1 MGRERAAFTRSAGGG
16 AKTVCHRP
24 SAGCYSHL
32 GDLQPRSICGAP
44 SVLGARS
51 EAGGQRAGAPGT
63 SARHREPRAGS
74 HTQSGSENRRGDGM
88 AAQLRPRTEFF
99 LGAAIVTS
107 TSHKSVAQAG
117 RSRLQGEPE
126 QRPGKEAAASC
137 RSVAVMESDQERE
150 IVRDC
155 IQRSRI
161 AITPSPHMHYCT
173 ARRRVTCRP
182 YVPRTPAPMF
192 GHRLVAAPPP
202 LSPPA
207 HHSMVGGGGG
217 EQPSSADIDW

>member
-1 MGRERAAFTRSAGGG
+1 M
-16 AKTVCHRP
+16 CHRP

-173 ARRRVTCRP
+173 ARRRVTCRLCAADTSSD
-182 YVPRTPAPMF
+182 VWAPP
-192 GHRLVAAPPP
+192 GRSPSSPLPSRSPLRGRWGGAAELCRYRLV
-202 LSPPA
+202 S
-207 HHSMVGGGGG
+207 
-217 EQPSSADIDW
+217 